1 MDRTSYGDPG
11 RSGNRPEHGPPLPA
25 LSVSIVDDSI
35 AEDGTTTATVSRE
48 GTAGDLVVTLSS
60 DKPDE
65 ATVPLQVTIPDG
77 QTTSAAFTIT
87 GQTGWRVRSGRN
99 GDDRGVDR
107 GLHFGQ

>member
-1 MDRTSYGDPG
+1 MSLAGLEIVGDF
-11 RSGNRPEHGPPLPA
+11 GPPLPA

-48 GTAGDLVVTLSS
+48 GTVGDLVVTLSS

-77 QTTSAAFTIT
+77 QTTSAPS
-87 GQTGWRVRSGRN
+87 RSQGSWMVCTTRTK
-99 GDDRGVDR
+99 R
-107 GLHFGQ
+107 